1 MISDMLTQQKRLND
15 ETNGPNWE
23 LGINKFQK
31 EINWARCIYMETAE
45 LIDSTPWKH
54 WKDVDKKPD
63 ISNIKVELSD
73 IWHFVLSLLL
83 QECSFKISIK
93 LAQEHTSYDTASSFE
108 TKKVLID
115 AQIVM
120 KRALDIAIK
129 DNIRQKDI
137 SRLLESYFELC
148 ASCQYSIDDLYIT
161 YLAKN
166 CLNKFRQDH
175 GYKDGS
181 YKKSWNGIE
190 DNEYLIQI
198 LLKNKKIKFDEL
210 YNKLKETYDKL

>member
-1 MISDMLTQQKRLND
+1 M
-15 ETNGPNWE
+15 
-23 LGINKFQK
+23 
-31 EINWARCIYMETAE
+31 
-45 LIDSTPWKH
+45 
-54 WKDVDKKPD
+54 
-63 ISNIKVELSD
+63 
-73 IWHFVLSLLL
+73 
-83 QECSFKISIK
+83 
-93 LAQEHTSYDTASSFE
+93 
-108 TKKVLID
+108 LID

-198 LLKNKKIKFDEL
+198 LLKNKKIKLINCIVYMSEILCLIVLVWVFKYL
-210 YNKLKETYDKL
+210 IYIFFLICSK